1 MGRLVERQRAL
12 RRHEYERMIDA
23 GLFRDE
29 RIELIRGVIVEMSPQ
44 NMPHSGAIQLLT
56 RLLVPPLI
64 GRSDVRVQLPFAAGD
79 DSLPE
84 PDLALVEPMYFGKA
98 HPDRAFLIIEVADA
112 SLKFDRQEKAELYAT
127 AGVPEY
133 WIVNLG
139 EKMIER
145 NSEPGA
151 GAYTR
156 VTPFRTGDTLAPIA
170 FPDVAIAVGAIFG
183 D

>member
-1 MGRLVERQRAL
+1 MERQRAL

-29 RIELIRGVIVEMSPQ
+29 RIELIRGVIVERSPQ
-44 NMPHSGAIQLLT
+44 NMPHSGAIQVLT
-56 RLLVPPLI
+56 RLLVPPLV
-64 GRSDVRVQLPFAAGD
+64 GRADVRVQLPFAAGD

-84 PDLALVEPMYFGKA
+84 PDLALVEAKYFGKA

-112 SLKFDRQEKAELYAT
+112 SLKFDRQEKAELYAA

-139 EKMIER
+139 EKMVER
-145 NSEPGA
+145 HSEPGA
-151 GAYTR
+151 GVYTR
-156 VTPFRTGDTLAPIA
+156 VTPFRSGEMLAPTA
-170 FPDVAIAVGAIFG
+170 FPDVAFAVGAVFG

>member
-1 MGRLVERQRAL
+1 
-12 RRHEYERMIDA
+12 MIDA

-44 NMPHSGAIQLLT
+44 NMPHSGAIQVLT
-56 RLLVPPLI
+56 RLLVPPLL
-64 GRSDVRVQLPFAAGD
+64 GRADVRVQLPFAAGD

-84 PDLALVEPMYFGKA
+84 PDLALVEQKYFGKA
-98 HPDRAFLIIEVADA
+98 HPDRAFLIVEVADA
-112 SLKFDRQEKAELYAT
+112 SLKYDREEKAELYAA

-133 WIVNLG
+133 WIVNLA

-145 NSEPGA
+145 RSEPGA

-156 VTPFRTGDTLAPIA
+156 VTPYRSGEALAPIA
-170 FPDVAIAVGAIFG
+170 FPDVVVSVGAVFG
-183 D
+183 E